1 MKFFRLIWKNVF
13 RKKLRTTLTA
23 SSIVLVLVLIVILT
37 SLLEAMQADP
47 SGGRGANRLVVQH
60 ATGLGNFLPLSQLQR
75 IEQIPGVV
83 AVSPETWF
91 GGVYKDD
98 KPENWIGQLSADP
111 EIYFDKIF
119 DDATVDPAVN
129 AEWKATR
136 NGFVAGQKIAEK
148 HGWKKG
154 DHIILKGTY
163 IPLNLDLVYIGSYN
177 AGDETNIFFHN
188 EYLNQSDWFGANKV
202 TGIYY
207 LKVDSGENVPRVAA
221 AIDAMF
227 QNSDAPTKTLTEKQF
242 QLQFMEMMG
251 NVKFLI
257 NGISLIILFAVTLI
271 VANTVAMSA
280 RERVTEIAVMR
291 TLGFGRDHILGFI
304 LSESVLMSLLGGAL
318 GVLLAKYFFIPAARG
333 RGQQD
338 LDLDLAGQLQGQR
351 RHAGDGLRRLGR
363 RRDPRGV
370 RPGRAVVPA
379 QHRRRSAEGGLAMAI
394 PLKYNLRNL
403 AARKMSTGMTAF
415 VIGLVTAVFLCVLGL
430 IQGVTRTLS
439 VSASTR
445 NVIAMRIG
453 SQAEMQSVITREQA
467 DQIQALQGPERNAAG
482 KPYVSPELLTLINV
496 PRADGKTFSNV
507 QVRGMAPIGMEIRP
521 GVKIVDGRMF
531 NPATNEAIVS
541 RKLAKR
547 FASMKVGE
555 TLATGSFRWVIVG
568 LFDAD
573 GSAYE
578 SEIWT
583 DVSDLQQQT
592 KRNIV
597 STVFV
602 RTAGRRR
609 GGQLHRDDQRRPAAE
624 ARGQDGAQVFRRA
637 DDHGGPDQGARL
649 HRRPLHGHRRFLRR
663 HEHDVRAG
671 FGSDQGDRDAPGDR
685 LLAPVDPALL
695 RARGHRAVPD
705 RRPARNRVHVPRLQ
719 SRPDAPH
726 GHDELPDVF
735 GGALQLPDD
744 ARAHHGGA
752 RLRPRDGHPR
762 RTVPGVP
769 RGAAEDHDRAAG
781 GLS

>member
-47 SGGRGANRLVVQH
+47 SGGKGANRLVVQH

-83 AVSPETWF
+83 AITPETWF

-111 EIYFDKIF
+111 TIYFDKIF
-119 DDATVDPAVN
+119 DDAKIDPAVN

-207 LKVDSGENVPRVAA
+207 LKVDSGESIPRVAA

-291 TLGFGRDHILGFI
+291 TLGFGRNHILGFI

-318 GVLLAKYFFIPAARG
+318 GVVLAKYVLVPLLVAAGNKTSISIWLVNFKVSPATLAMAFAVSVG
-333 RGQQD
+333 VGI
-338 LDLDLAGQLQGQR
+338 LAGFVPALRSSQVNIV
-351 RHAGDGLRRLGR
+351 DGLRK
-363 RRDPRGV
+363 
-370 RPGRAVVPA
+370 VV
-379 QHRRRSAEGGLAMAI
+379 
-394 PLKYNLRNL
+394 
-403 AARKMSTGMTAF
+403 
-415 VIGLVTAVFLCVLGL
+415 
-430 IQGVTRTLS
+430 
-439 VSASTR
+439 
-445 NVIAMRIG
+445 
-453 SQAEMQSVITREQA
+453 
-467 DQIQALQGPERNAAG
+467 
-482 KPYVSPELLTLINV
+482 
-496 PRADGKTFSNV
+496 
-507 QVRGMAPIGMEIRP
+507 
-521 GVKIVDGRMF
+521 
-531 NPATNEAIVS
+531 
-541 RKLAKR
+541 
-547 FASMKVGE
+547 
-555 TLATGSFRWVIVG
+555 
-568 LFDAD
+568 
-573 GSAYE
+573 
-578 SEIWT
+578 
-583 DVSDLQQQT
+583 
-592 KRNIV
+592 
-597 STVFV
+597 
-602 RTAGRRR
+602 
-609 GGQLHRDDQRRPAAE
+609 
-624 ARGQDGAQVFRRA
+624 
-637 DDHGGPDQGARL
+637 
-649 HRRPLHGHRRFLRR
+649 
-663 HEHDVRAG
+663 
-671 FGSDQGDRDAPGDR
+671 
-685 LLAPVDPALL
+685 
-695 RARGHRAVPD
+695 
-705 RRPARNRVHVPRLQ
+705 
-719 SRPDAPH
+719 
-726 GHDELPDVF
+726 
-735 GGALQLPDD
+735 
-744 ARAHHGGA
+744 
-752 RLRPRDGHPR
+752 
-762 RTVPGVP
+762 
-769 RGAAEDHDRAAG
+769 
-781 GLS
+781 